1 VRDVQNELDY
11 REINLDR
18 VGVNGVVYPITV
30 LDRTNKT
37 QDTYG
42 KINLYVDLP
51 KEFRGTHMSRFI
63 EILNKHRKNVNLSSL
78 REILTDTKAELN
90 AKNAHIE
97 IEFMYFVSKKAPISK
112 IESLM
117 NYVCKFIA
125 SENNNFDFILEV
137 DIPIHIVCPCSK
149 EISKFGAHNQRGV
162 AKISIKM
169 KKLVWIEE
177 IIDIGEKAASAPVFA
192 LLKREDEKYITE
204 HAYLNPRF
212 VEDVARNI
220 SLSLDK
226 DERIIWY
233 YVEIISIESIHN
245 HNAYACLSRDKR
257 ENANKDCKH
266 L

>member
-1 VRDVQNELDY
+1 MRDVQNELDY

-97 IEFMYFVSKKAPISK
+97 IEFMYFV
-112 IESLM
+112 
-117 NYVCKFIA
+117 
-125 SENNNFDFILEV
+125 
-137 DIPIHIVCPCSK
+137 
-149 EISKFGAHNQRGV
+149 
-162 AKISIKM
+162 
-169 KKLVWIEE
+169 
-177 IIDIGEKAASAPVFA
+177 
-192 LLKREDEKYITE
+192 
-204 HAYLNPRF
+204 
-212 VEDVARNI
+212 
-220 SLSLDK
+220 
-226 DERIIWY
+226 
-233 YVEIISIESIHN
+233 
-245 HNAYACLSRDKR
+245 
-257 ENANKDCKH
+257 
-266 L
+266 